1 MLRLVAGEES
11 HGGAELGAARR
22 GGFPAVGGASR
33 MLGIFCEED
42 SGIGVWFV
50 DGFWLGGV
58 VYHVGGGGG
67 GGGECAG
74 MYAWACA
81 QGS

>member
-1 MLRLVAGEES
+1 MLRLVAGEEF
-11 HGGAELGAARR
+11 HGGAELGAAWC
-22 GGFPAVGGASR
+22 GGFPAIGGASR
-33 MLGIFCEED
+33 MLGVFCKED
-42 SGIGVWFV
+42 PGIGVWFV

-67 GGGECAG
+67 GGECAG